1 MGVSTQMTEALPGT
15 SLPAR
20 EGGAGSGL
28 PSEQVHGW
36 METVCA
42 DLERVRARIDY
53 LQLEE
58 QRLEEQ
64 YRLLA
69 QLLASS
75 L

>member
-1 MGVSTQMTEALPGT
+1 MTSTMQGT
-15 SLPAR
+15 AQPAR
-20 EGGAGSGL
+20 EGGAGCGL
-28 PSEQVHGW
+28 PADQVHGW
-36 METVCA
+36 MDAVRV

-58 QRLEEQ
+58 ERLEEQ

-75 L
+75 V

>member
-1 MGVSTQMTEALPGT
+1 MTQALRDT
-15 SLPAR
+15 SRPAR
-20 EGGAGSGL
+20 EGGAGTGL

-36 METVCA
+36 MDSVRI

-53 LQLEE
+53 LQLEV

>member
-1 MGVSTQMTEALPGT
+1 MTQALRDT
-15 SLPAR
+15 AQPAR
-20 EGGAGSGL
+20 EGGAGAGL

-36 METVCA
+36 MESVRT
-42 DLERVRARIDY
+42 DLERVRARMEY
-53 LQLEE
+53 LQIEE
-58 QRLEEQ
+58 ERLEEQ